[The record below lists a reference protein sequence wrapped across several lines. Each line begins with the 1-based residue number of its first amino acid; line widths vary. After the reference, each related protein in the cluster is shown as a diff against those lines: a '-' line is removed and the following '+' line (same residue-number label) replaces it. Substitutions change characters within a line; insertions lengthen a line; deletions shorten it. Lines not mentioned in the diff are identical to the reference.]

1 MIRTWNLCRCI
12 VSYIAM
18 SVAIATASLLLEPA
32 YSVPRPNSESI
43 AQKNPPYVPSAETIV
58 PEMLKLANVKANDI
72 VYDLGSGDGRIVIAA
87 VKNFG
92 AQKGVGVE
100 FNPELIEKSREN
112 AQTANV
118 SDRVQFIQRDLFETD
133 VREATVVTLFLFPE
147 VNLKL
152 RPKLLNELKPGTR
165 IVSQAFNMGDWR
177 PDQTLVASRG
187 DSKATLFLWIVPAQ
201 VGGIWRGQLT
211 RGSGRSLPIALQ
223 LEQQYQQAKVR
234 IQLENQTI
242 ELPGVKLVGEQVRF
256 ERRTMLEGEQM
267 KLRFEGQVRGNQLTG
282 ILTRETSRSSDSYS
296 LTARKTN

>member
-1 MIRTWNLCRCI
+1 MIRIWNLCRYI
-12 VSYIAM
+12 VL
-18 SVAIATASLLLEPA
+18 SVAIATTPLLLKPV
-32 YSVPRPNSESI
+32 YSVPQPNSESI
-43 AQKNPPYVPSAETIV
+43 AQKNPPYVPSTETIV
-58 PEMLKLANVKANDI
+58 AEMLKLANVKATDI
-72 VYDLGSGDGRIVIAA
+72 VYDLGSGDGRIVISA
-87 VKNFG
+87 VKDFG

-112 AQTANV
+112 AQNADV

-133 VREATVVTLFLFPE
+133 FREATVVTLYLFPE

-152 RPKLLNELKPGTR
+152 RPKLLTELKPGTR
-165 IVSQAFNMGDWR
+165 IVSQAFNLGDWR

-201 VGGIWRGQLT
+201 IGGIWQGRLT
-211 RGSGRSLPIALQ
+211 RDSGRSLPIALQ

-256 ERRTMLEGEQM
+256 ERRTMLEGEQI
-267 KLRFEGQVRGNQLTG
+267 KLQFEGQVRGNQLTG
-282 ILTRETSRSSDSYS
+282 TLTRETSRSSDRYS
-296 LTARKTN
+296 LTARKMN